1 MNDVV
6 SKPDS
11 LATKGDLLAT
21 KADLELAVQKMT
33 MSLTIHLG
41 SIIVAGFVVIAVLE
55 RIDATF
61 LGTR

>member
-1 MNDVV
+1 MNDVL

-11 LATKGDLLAT
+11 LAKGDLLAT
-21 KADLELAVQKMT
+21 KPDLELAVQNMT
-33 MSLTIHLG
+33 MSLTIRLG